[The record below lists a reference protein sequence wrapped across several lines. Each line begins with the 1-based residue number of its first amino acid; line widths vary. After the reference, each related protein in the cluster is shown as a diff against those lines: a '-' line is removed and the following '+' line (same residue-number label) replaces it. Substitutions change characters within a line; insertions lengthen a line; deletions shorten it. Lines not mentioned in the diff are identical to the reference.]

1 MFTATKEKEPRHDYE
16 RHDDEKTAAP
26 AADNAT
32 QPADP
37 ANFVYP
43 SGFKLALLLIS
54 IYIGMFLVALVREQG
69 RDSPR
74 STSTYGTYKLTTFH
88 CRINSSSRPRYPP
101 SPTNFTQRMM
111 SAGTARPTC
120 CPTAP
125 FCWHLEN
132 YTLSWTSKPLSWL
145 RSYSSRLARPSAARR
160 RVQSLSL
167 LAGPLRA
174 WELEAFSL
182 ASYVFFLFT
191 KPMPNRQYFLSSLLT
206 SWYIRSPSSSTL
218 FRSRNGLY
226 TRASLVLLM
235 VSHQF

>member
-1 MFTATKEKEPRHDYE
+1 MT
-16 RHDDEKTAAP
+16 
-26 AADNAT
+26 
-32 QPADP
+32 
-37 ANFVYP
+37 
-43 SGFKLALLLIS
+43 LL
-54 IYIGMFLVALVREQG
+54 
-69 RDSPR
+69 
-74 STSTYGTYKLTTFH
+74 

-125 FCWHLEN
+125 FYWYSEN
-132 YTLSWTSKPLSWL
+132 YTLSWMSKPLSWL
-145 RSYSSRLARPSAARR
+145 RSYYLRLARPSAARR
-160 RVQSLSL
+160 RVQSLLL

-182 ASYVFFLFT
+182 ASYVFLLLLDHCPT
-191 KPMPNRQYFLSSLLT
+191 ISIHLLVSYFLSSLLT

-226 TRASLVLLM
+226 TRASLVLFM
-235 VSHQF
+235 VSRQF